1 MKIISILLSI
11 ILINAIWAQNNG
23 ASLRYNNSKYEL
35 KERSF
40 VHLDSVISGHNQEK
54 SVLRAT
60 LYSAV
65 IPGSGQ
71 YYAGSFWKAILFA
84 GIEIAGWTTYF
95 VYNAKGEDQDN
106 QMRQYGDQHWDEH
119 KYWSWLYYKG
129 GLDSYVSEL
138 AEYKNLNYDTDDN
151 AMLVVY
157 NEQVVNNLRFLES
170 ALGHTHHL
178 PETKTQ
184 QYYEMI
190 YKYLTQ
196 FGNAWD
202 DADFYLTYYGN
213 TNTMTSHMLMYRDMR
228 NDMNRFYDTASTAA
242 NVILINHILSA
253 LDAAWTTSVYN
264 RKLRVNLRVTSKKYF
279 HERVQM
285 YGFNVS
291 W

>member
-1 MKIISILLSI
+1 MKIVSILLSI
-11 ILINAIWAQNNG
+11 VLIKAIYAENNG
-23 ASLRYNNSKYEL
+23 AYLLYNNSKYEL
-35 KERSF
+35 MEHSF
-40 VHLDSVISGHNQEK
+40 VHLDSVISDQSQKK

-60 LYSAV
+60 IYSAV

-71 YYAGSFWKAILFA
+71 YYAGSIWKAILFT

-95 VYNAKGEDQDN
+95 VFNSKGKDQDN
-106 QMRQYGDQHWDEH
+106 QMRQYGDQHWDEQ

-129 GLDSYVSEL
+129 GIDSYVSEL
-138 AEYKNLNYDTDDN
+138 PEYKNLNYDTDEN
-151 AMLVVY
+151 QILLVY
-157 NEQVVNNLRFLES
+157 NEQVVNSLRFLES
-170 ALGHTHHL
+170 VLGHTHHL

-202 DADFYLTYYGN
+202 DADFYQTYYGN
-213 TNTMTSHMLMYRDMR
+213 TNTMTPNMLVYRDMR
-228 NDMNRFYDTASTAA
+228 NDMNNFYDTASTAA

-264 RKLRVNLRVTSKKYF
+264 RTLRINLRVNSKKYYD
-279 HERVQM
+279 ERIQM
-285 YGFNVS
+285 YGINVS

>member
-1 MKIISILLSI
+1 MKIICILLSI
-11 ILINAIWAQNNG
+11 VLIKGIYAENNG
-23 ASLRYNNSKYEL
+23 SNLLYNNSKYEL
-35 KERSF
+35 MNSSF
-40 VHLDSVISGHNQEK
+40 VHLDSVISDQSQEK
-54 SVLRAT
+54 SVIRAT
-60 LYSAV
+60 IYSAV

-71 YYAGSFWKAILFA
+71 YYAGSIWKAVLFA

-95 VYNAKGEDQDN
+95 VFNSKGKNQDDV
-106 QMRQYGDQHWDEH
+106 MRQYGDQHWDARR
-119 KYWSWLYYKG
+119 YWSWLYYKG

-138 AEYKNLNYDTDDN
+138 PQYKNLNYDTDEN
-151 AMLVVY
+151 EILIVY
-157 NEQVVNNLRFLES
+157 NEQVVDDLRFLES

-202 DADFYLTYYGN
+202 DANFYQTYYGN
-213 TNTMTSHMLMYRDMR
+213 TNTMTLNMLTYRDMR
-228 NDMNRFYDTASTAA
+228 NDMNNFYDTASAAA

-264 RKLRVNLRVTSKKYF
+264 RTLRINLRVNNKKYF
-279 HERVQM
+279 DERVQM
-285 YGFNVS
+285 YGINIS